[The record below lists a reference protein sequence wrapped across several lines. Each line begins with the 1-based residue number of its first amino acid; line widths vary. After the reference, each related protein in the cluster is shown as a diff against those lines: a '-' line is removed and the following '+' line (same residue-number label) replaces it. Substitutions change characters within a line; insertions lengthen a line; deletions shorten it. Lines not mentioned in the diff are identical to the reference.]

1 MSRLLVRRVSAVTQ
15 RSLKVTVKPN
25 ATVRVPPLSR
35 GFNSQSNDSYNNSS
49 NHHNYMMGG
58 LAVGGALLYITQQ
71 REAEAAAPTVNYDA
85 VRKAVADKLDNLDY
99 DDGSYAPV
107 VIRLAWHTAGT
118 YDKATNTGGS
128 SGGTIRFR
136 PESDH
141 GANAGLKV
149 ARDLLE
155 PIKQQHP
162 GISYGDLYTL
172 AGAVAIEELGGPKIP
187 WRPGRV
193 DAKDGTACSPDGRLP
208 DASKGESHVRQ
219 VFGRMGFSD
228 QEIVALIGAHSLG
241 RCHTDRS
248 GYDGPWTNSPTTFSN
263 EFYRVLLEEKWV
275 PKQWKGPKQ
284 FEDAKTKKL
293 MMTPADLA
301 FVNDPQFRKYV
312 ELYAKDNERFRKD
325 FAAAFSKLLEL
336 GVKFPSNSWWS
347 RIFGN

>member
-1 MSRLLVRRVSAVTQ
+1 VTQ
-15 RSLKVTVKPN
+15 RSLKVGVKLN
-25 ATVRVPPLSR
+25 TTVRVVPLSR
-35 GFNSQSNDSYNNSS
+35 GFNSQSTNDSYNNSS
-49 NHHNYMMGG
+49 NYNYVIGG

-71 REAEAAAPTVNYDA
+71 KEAKASAPNVNYDA
-85 VRKAVADKLDNLDY
+85 VRKAIADKLDNLDY
-99 DDGSYAPV
+99 DDGSYGPV
-107 VIRLAWHTAGT
+107 LIRLAWHAAGT
-118 YDKATNTGGS
+118 YDKVSGTGGS

-136 PESDH
+136 PECDH
-141 GANAGLKV
+141 GANAGLKA
-149 ARDLLE
+149 ARDFLE

-172 AGAVAIEELGGPKIP
+172 GGVVAVEELGGPKIP
-187 WRPGRV
+187 WRSGRV
-193 DAKDGTACSPDGRLP
+193 DHKDGTKCPPDGRLP
-208 DASKGESHVRQ
+208 DASKDHSHVRE
-219 VFGRMGFSD
+219 VFGRMGFND

-248 GYDGPWTNSPTTFSN
+248 GYDGPWTNAPTTFSN

-293 MMTPADLA
+293 MMTPADMA
-301 FVNDPQFRKYV
+301 FLHDPAFRKYV
-312 ELYAKDNERFRKD
+312 ELYAKDSERFRKD